1 MTFYPF
7 TYFSYF
13 RFARTPCTTFCIPV
27 CMSVCLYFFPH
38 SPLEEKNIFSFFT
51 PSLPSSMS
59 PPSPPSCLSR
69 SSPCHPHHPCLTS
82 HLRQSISRAFLKQL
96 TDITCFLFSGFHFLI
111 IYFYLFYGILFG
123 VKARAGHNIRNREC
137 ANAGLFHNSMLSFF
151 VRRLHLPPV
160 ESFFYLIHW
169 ILFWCEGEGWPQCSG
184 LEVQM
189 LVSRGVTTL

>member
-1 MTFYPF
+1 MY
-7 TYFSYF
+7 YLLY
-13 RFARTPCTTFCIPV
+13 AR
-27 CMSVCLYFFPH
+27 LYA
-38 SPLEEKNIFSFFT
+38 
-51 PSLPSSMS
+51 
-59 PPSPPSCLSR
+59 CLSVIFFHIHPWR
-69 SSPCHPHHPCLTS
+69 RRISSLSSRHPSRHPCLTS

-137 ANAGLFHNSMLSFF
+137 ANAGLFSEFYVLSFF

-189 LVSRGVTTL
+189 LVSPGVTTL